1 MTAIIFS
8 NTIGPVPISVVISEE
23 HESTIGITEQPVE
36 TGAKITDHAYVE
48 PKKLSL
54 EFGDENAVATY
65 NALVRFQESR
75 VPFSIISGL
84 YVYNNMLIRAINV
97 TRDSTYSRVLSGR
110 VDLQEVIIVST
121 AYVSTEGE
129 QNDPQ
134 STGKAGGKKSTQSAR
149 PTTEKAG
156 DAVTGDRAA
165 GTTMRGDAGVKTIE
179 PAKNSSIL
187 NSLTSSSPGT
197 VSRPPGGRPAP

>member
-1 MTAIIFS
+1 MAAIIFS
-8 NTIGPVPISVVISEE
+8 NAIGPVPISVVIAED

-48 PKKLSL
+48 AKKISL

-75 VPFSIISGL
+75 VPFTLISGL
-84 YVYNNMLIRAINV
+84 FVYNNMLIRAINV
-97 TRDSTYSRVLSGR
+97 TRDVMYSRVLSGR

-121 AYVSTEGE
+121 AYVSTEGT
-129 QNDPQ
+129 QNDAQ

-149 PTTEKAG
+149 PTTERAG
-156 DAVTGDRAA
+156 DKVTGDRAA
-165 GTTMRGDAGVKTIE
+165 GTTMRGDAGVKTVE
-179 PAKNSSIL
+179 PSRNSSIL
-187 NSLTSSSPGT
+187 NSLTSSTPA
-197 VSRPPGGRPAP
+197 SRPPGGRPAP

>member
-8 NTIGPVPISVVISEE
+8 NTIGPVPISVVIAED

-54 EFGDENAVATY
+54 EFADDNAVATY

-75 VPFSIISGL
+75 VPFTLISGL

-97 TRDSTYSRVLSGR
+97 TRDVTFSRVLSGR

-129 QNDPQ
+129 QNDAQ
-134 STGKAGGKKSTQSAR
+134 SSGKAGGKKSSQSAR
-149 PTTEKAG
+149 PTTERAG
-156 DAVTGDRAA
+156 DTKTGDRAA
-165 GTTMRGDAGVKTIE
+165 GTTMRGDAGATTIE
-179 PAKNSSIL
+179 PSRNSSIL